1 MVLQAALMGAGARLN
16 LPPTEEAA
24 LLSSVLHMKRHD
36 QLLALLAAGANPA
49 AADYDS
55 RTPLHIAASVGECA
69 CVSQDHGMWAL
80 VVC

>member
-1 MVLQAALMGAGARLN
+1 VLQTALMASGARLN

-24 LLSSVLHMKRHD
+24 LLSSVLHMQRHD

-55 RTPLHIAASVGECA
+55 RTPLHIAASVGEEQQVQNPFRCT
-69 CVSQDHGMWAL
+69 L
-80 VVC
+80 

>member
-1 MVLQAALMGAGARLN
+1 MN

-24 LLSSVLHMKRHD
+24 LLSSVLHMARHD

-55 RTPLHIAASVGECA
+55 RTPLHIAASVGEGPHDVDMFLTKCS
-69 CVSQDHGMWAL
+69 VITIF
-80 VVC
+80 